1 MPVPELLAHGEQ
13 LVDLREILFHARRAR
28 PGGESEPEVLV
39 DRELREQPATL
50 RDERDPAPRDC
61 LRGPPAKRPLAEQ
74 DVAGAR
80 RDESHDRV
88 QGGGLAGAV
97 RADETDDLARRDLQ
111 RHAAYGGDASVRDL
125 EIANE

>member
-1 MPVPELLAHGEQ
+1 MSSANSRRPSGTSATP
-13 LVDLREILFHARRAR
+13 LR
-28 PGGESEPEVLV
+28 
-39 DRELREQPATL
+39 ATASG
-50 RDERDPAPRDC
+50 R
-61 LRGPPAKRPLAEQ
+61 PPAKRPLAEQ

-88 QGGGLAGAV
+88 QGRGLAGAV